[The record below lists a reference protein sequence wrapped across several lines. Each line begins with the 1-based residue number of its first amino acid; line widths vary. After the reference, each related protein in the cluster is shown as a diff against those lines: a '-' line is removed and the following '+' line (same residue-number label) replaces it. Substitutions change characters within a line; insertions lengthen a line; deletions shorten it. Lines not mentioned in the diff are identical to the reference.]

1 MDRFTFT
8 ATDSL
13 TTSPPAT
20 LNLLVGSG
28 GTGLKGCYYENQDL
42 TTAKATQLDPAVN
55 FDWDSA
61 APAKILGTGLFG
73 VRWVGQVLAPETGTY
88 RFSSRTS
95 DGVRLWVNGVLVID
109 DWNDHKTKLW
119 NDSPAVT
126 LTAGQ
131 RYSLKIECYHKN
143 KPATARLYWYMP
155 SRKACSIIP
164 QELLY
169 PVTGVTLTSPSNGAR
184 FGPPATITLTA
195 DTADMPGKTS
205 KVAFYNGNTL
215 IGTSTTPPY
224 SMEWKNVPAGSYRL
238 TAKAGGA
245 SGAPSTSTVVMITVD
260 GDTVPVTSGLVC
272 WLDPSFGIFKD
283 PDQQVLIWDDR
294 SGHGHHAVHK
304 EHNSPTLVQNGIAA
318 KPLLRFT
325 GDCRTLV
332 SGKFFIKE
340 QYVVVRSPS
349 PTWSNEGSFIGRVSG
364 RASSYLL
371 DGSGTSGFNDNP
383 FPAAVSKNGS
393 PIALEKSAKGGYGLG
408 PITDFM
414 VLKIT
419 VNDQDTKPTTYLLS
433 GTDGDHW
440 LCKFDLA
447 EILCYSRTLTVQ
459 EEAAVGGYLGAKY
472 GIKTAYQAKP

>member
-1 MDRFTFT
+1 M
-8 ATDSL
+8 
-13 TTSPPAT
+13 
-20 LNLLVGSG
+20 
-28 GTGLKGCYYENQDL
+28 
-42 TTAKATQLDPAVN
+42 
-55 FDWDSA
+55 
-61 APAKILGTGLFG
+61 LF
-73 VRWVGQVLAPETGTY
+73 
-88 RFSSRTS
+88 
-95 DGVRLWVNGVLVID
+95 
-109 DWNDHKTKLW
+109 
-119 NDSPAVT
+119 
-126 LTAGQ
+126 
-131 RYSLKIECYHKN
+131 
-143 KPATARLYWYMP
+143 
-155 SRKACSIIP
+155 
-164 QELLY
+164 
-169 PVTGVTLTSPSNGAR
+169 
-184 FGPPATITLTA
+184 
-195 DTADMPGKTS
+195 
-205 KVAFYNGNTL
+205 
-215 IGTSTTPPY
+215 
-224 SMEWKNVPAGSYRL
+224 
-238 TAKAGGA
+238 
-245 SGAPSTSTVVMITVD
+245 
-260 GDTVPVTSGLVC
+260 
-272 WLDPSFGIFKD
+272 
-283 PDQQVLIWDDR
+283 R
-294 SGHGHHAVHK
+294 S
-304 EHNSPTLVQNGIAA
+304 
-318 KPLLRFT
+318 
-325 GDCRTLV
+325 LV